1 MPPTSKKLLNTHT
14 LTHGQT
20 IYVDK
25 ELYMVMIEK
34 DCITL
39 IPLKKDLTQK
49 ITITEKLKR

>member
-25 ELYMVMIEK
+25 EMYMVMIEK